1 MKVSFLL
8 NLFGHNLILFYVLLF
23 EFRFVTVATY
33 GVKIPQVTALLAPSI
48 SLRLWVSG
56 GEPQVKKPFL
66 AMTKP

>member
-33 GVKIPQVTALLAPSI
+33 GVKIPQVTAL
-48 SLRLWVSG
+48 SG
-56 GEPQVKKPFL
+56 I
-66 AMTKP
+66 